1 VAYEWRR
8 WSCLAKHGGR
18 DDLGGVI
25 SRKTG
30 AQQWGIDPGAGSRR
44 LKAGW
49 GGWWGALRSVANF
62 GWCIPRSPKDL
73 KEKLNH
79 EKDLCKTKQKEIA
92 AQAKQIKDSTKQ
104 LANLKAQ
111 LTLEK
116 ATSKKKDEELAT
128 IKQEL
133 ATGTEVELA
142 AGALTKAI
150 VELNFKNM
158 IDNIYV
164 CSISPRVL
172 EKKLKTEDT
181 NFTDRVG
188 CLQRLMCALHA
199 LWSPS
204 RRFDRRISSKKAEG
218 GDRGDPIRSCPPPPP
233 SCCLHAAGSQ
243 PGRSGCHQRRLPQA
257 AAAGFASAF

>member
-1 VAYEWRR
+1 M
-8 WSCLAKHGGR
+8 
-18 DDLGGVI
+18 
-25 SRKTG
+25 KTG

-49 GGWWGALRSVANF
+49 GGWGGALRSVANF